1 MKKEEDEPQNFDL
14 VLQLWNKCKIFIEV
28 TVIDL
33 VWFPLSLTHNT
44 HTRSVCVS
52 EPTLYISAQL
62 TNHFELQQYIYSS
75 PNLQNW
81 ETLWDRVSTYSLKWR
96 VVDTR
101 ASAGHRS
108 RPGCGNHLK
117 GFVFLFDEGS
127 GDHTIIVEK
136 SKWVA
141 KLEDRQDFGHVSTV
155 QDNTNLEN
163 DIISSITQLM
173 TSLRQR
179 HTLSLSLF
187 VRRISVRRCSRT

>member
-1 MKKEEDEPQNFDL
+1 M
-14 VLQLWNKCKIFIEV
+14 
-28 TVIDL
+28 
-33 VWFPLSLTHNT
+33 
-44 HTRSVCVS
+44 
-52 EPTLYISAQL
+52 
-62 TNHFELQQYIYSS
+62 
-75 PNLQNW
+75 
-81 ETLWDRVSTYSLKWR
+81 
-96 VVDTR
+96 VDTR

-127 GDHTIIVEK
+127 GDHTIIVQK

-179 HTLSLSLF
+179 HTLSLSLCLYVESQLGGVVGLVWLLLCASLNFFLMGSPF
-187 VRRISVRRCSRT
+187 VFLLFSKSSHNSLILIFVVVTCVLYCENVNGWWMEFVNKLFWKSFYGKTK